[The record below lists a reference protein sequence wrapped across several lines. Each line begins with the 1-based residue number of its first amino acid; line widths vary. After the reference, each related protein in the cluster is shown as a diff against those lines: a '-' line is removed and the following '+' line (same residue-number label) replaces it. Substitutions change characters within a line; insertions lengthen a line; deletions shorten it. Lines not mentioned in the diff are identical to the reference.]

1 MRCVF
6 DEELQC
12 IYCGW
17 QARVPGTRRMCD
29 RTAERQDAGIFD
41 LVSNYAAAL
50 SRWLAAGRPV
60 RTQQEIDGLLEIC
73 KACELFDGS
82 KCRRCGCRLSKST
95 SGWANKLAMATE
107 QCPLGKW
114 GVVESV
120 RQDAVRVGF
129 VLADVRSGGGVFSWF
144 MPLVERLPAFG
155 VSVSGLAFVGG
166 EGQITQHA
174 VDSISRHCPVIGKIS
189 HTGAYKVPRHEESIW
204 AIAKNSDVL
213 VVWSLT
219 AQQAS
224 ACKIASNVPIIGV
237 SHGCSDWWMEGCA
250 KYVDRWVAVSAAAA
264 APAPGKCDV
273 LANGID
279 HSRLRCTESR
289 QDVRAAAGLPQDA
302 TVAVSIGRISKE
314 KRLELA
320 AAALEHMPGVWLWLV
335 GDGDERERAR
345 IKESAGAHAD
355 RLVMTPARDDIGNVL
370 AASDCAVL
378 VSQAE
383 GYCLSAVEA
392 LAAGVPLA
400 STPVGILPDLDR
412 AIGAPV
418 AEYMPLDPTP
428 QEVAKAIQAAVAER
442 NWQRMAAVKGLIYRE
457 HSAEAMAKRWAVYL
471 SGVVAAASSAR
482 QLPHPR

>member
-1 MRCVF
+1 M
-6 DEELQC
+6 D
-12 IYCGW
+12 
-17 QARVPGTRRMCD
+17 
-29 RTAERQDAGIFD
+29 
-41 LVSNYAAAL
+41 
-50 SRWLAAGRPV
+50 
-60 RTQQEIDGLLEIC
+60 IC
-73 KACELFDGS
+73 RGCELFDGS
-82 KCRRCGCRLSKST
+82 KCRRCGCRLSTST

-107 QCPLGKW
+107 QCPRGKW
-114 GVVESV
+114 SV
-120 RQDAVRVGF
+120 AEPTSSQSLRVGF
-129 VLADVRSGGGVFSWF
+129 VLADCRSGGGVFNWF
-144 MPLVERLPAFG
+144 MPLAERLPSLG

-174 VDSISRHCPVIGKIS
+174 IDAISRVCPVIGKTS
-189 HTGAYKVPRHEESIW
+189 HDKMHKVPRHEEAIW
-204 AIAKNSDVL
+204 AVAKNSDAL

-224 ACKIASNVPIIGV
+224 ACKIAANVPVIGV

-273 LANGID
+273 LPNGID

-289 QDVRAAAGLPQDA
+289 QVVRVAAGLPQDA
-302 TVAVSIGRISKE
+302 RVAVSIGRISKE

-320 AAALEHMPGVWLWLV
+320 AAALEHMPVVWLWLV

-345 IKESAGAHAD
+345 IREAAGVHAD
-355 RLVMTPARDDIGNVL
+355 RLVVTPARDDIGNVL
-370 AASDCAVL
+370 ASADCAVL

-412 AIGAPV
+412 AIGAPA

-428 QEVAKAIQAAVAER
+428 QDVAAAIQAAVAEKH
-442 NWQRMAAVKGLIYRE
+442 WQRMAAVKGLIYRE
-457 HSAEAMAKRWAVYL
+457 HSADAMAERWAAYL
-471 SGVVAAASSAR
+471 SGVAAAAA
-482 QLPHPR
+482 PA